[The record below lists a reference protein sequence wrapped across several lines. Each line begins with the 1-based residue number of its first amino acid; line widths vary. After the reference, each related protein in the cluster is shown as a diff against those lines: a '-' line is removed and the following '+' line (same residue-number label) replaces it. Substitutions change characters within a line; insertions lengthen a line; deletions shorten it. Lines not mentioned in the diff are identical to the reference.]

1 MKSITKLVNVFDR
14 ILQRD
19 IEIVCER
26 KVIRKGVFIL
36 YTIKDYTITLIIK
49 TPTNNKSYDIF
60 YPFDVIDND
69 QCVYLDYTMD
79 KLIGKKNTTAVEPT
93 SSSSKFLNKQL
104 KIRYS

>member
-1 MKSITKLVNVFDR
+1 MKSITKLVDVFDR

-36 YTIKDYTITLIIK
+36 YTIKDYTITMIIK

-60 YPFDVIDND
+60 YPFDVSEKE
-69 QCVYLDYTMD
+69 QCVCLDYTMD
-79 KLIGKKNTTAVEPT
+79 KLLGKKITTDIELTPLNN
-93 SSSSKFLNKQL
+93 KFLNKQL